1 MGKTNFTFVRPMS
14 WAASLLVMA
23 FMFVAQATY
32 AQSCGCQDQVNVTLG
47 ADCTLDLTLDMV
59 GAGDCSGADR
69 VIVNDG
75 DANNGA
81 TIDCPGLYTYGIF
94 DASNNLICWGEVLA
108 EDKSAPEFEAEV
120 DIKGDPI
127 ECIYIDDLLNNASSI
142 DPTHPLYI
150 GYVTFTDNCEDC
162 GCDVDVKFFDNVV
175 YEACPSS
182 TDFGD
187 EYFNATLTRKFT
199 ATDCNGYTTDY
210 SVTYDFYRPGLDDL
224 TDPGDTDVQTCDA
237 ASEGYECPMPY
248 WVGCFDLDGD
258 SSNDLIYLDDLDCNY
273 SVTTDVTEFPVC
285 GGSGIKYECV
295 ITVFDWCAGE
305 SQEIK
310 TYISKYTDALGPDF
324 TGAAI
329 DGEIGEMSDAPSGA
343 IAEVSTGPADCTA
356 AFSTTLESLKAQF
369 SFDLDDCDI
378 AEYSVTI
385 WSYGPEYV
393 HGIPT
398 GDTIWREENFPVIGS
413 VTAGIPV
420 GQYAIDIEAFDGC
433 YNSSSG
439 YVYFEVVDPIAPV
452 MKCDDDLNVTLSTGG
467 YAKVYADDIDEGSWD
482 NCALAGI
489 DVRRETSSGYSAWG
503 DYVEFGCDDLGAP
516 VIVELRGTD
525 ASGNTNIC
533 WMDLTIEDKVEPI
546 CADLAPVETYCDDE
560 NLADLTSFGLPATP
574 FSNCSNITIE
584 ELAAIVD
591 LDNCGFGTITRQYEA
606 VKNAGTANEV
616 RSATCEQVITV
627 VANYQY
633 WIKFPADQS
642 ASCGDNVS
650 IVGVS
655 FEENGC
661 DLLAVSTTD
670 ERFYAT
676 QDPNACYKIF
686 RTYSVINWC
695 EYDGEALPTVV
706 GRDWDGLNGTN
717 PSAPSGDGNPGDED
731 MYVIVER
738 NMSDA
743 EADRV
748 VYYDNDAD
756 PSVGNGSVPN
766 GLTVA
771 DYWWRVTEDDDA
783 WGNND
788 NDQGNDAADDDD
800 TRYGSFGYWQYTQHI
815 VVYDD
820 VDPELTVTGEDSF
833 CSISS
838 DLTKCD
844 GPVEFAISA
853 TDACTDDTDDVTIT
867 VGLDVGN
874 TGAVDADATANLVG
888 GVFSAT
894 YPQGTH
900 RLVITANDGCGNFT
914 TTEKVFSVVDCKS
927 PAPICING
935 LSIEL
940 MPSEVDSTGAAM
952 AVWASDF
959 LASPI
964 YDCNGQGTDGE
975 VTKFSMNRAGG
986 EVDSD
991 QTGVTFNCLDAGSVV
1006 EVEVYAWD
1014 AVGNG
1019 DFCLTTVQVDDN
1031 MGSCS
1036 SDESGGVAGAIA
1048 TESSASVE
1056 GVEVQL
1062 SGARSMM
1069 YMTDANGSFDF
1080 AGLQMGHDYT
1090 VTPQLDRHALNGV
1103 STFDLVLISKHI
1115 LGVDALDSPYKVIA
1129 ADVNNSKSV
1138 STLDLIHLRKLILNI
1153 DTEFSNNTS
1162 WRFVDASYNF
1172 NNPANPLAESFAEVK
1187 NINNLD
1193 GEEEV
1198 DFVAIKVGDVNGSA
1212 NVAEVRSLA
1221 GTFHLNVAEQALK
1234 AGNEYTIDIDAA
1246 DLNAVQ
1252 GYQFTMNVVNAE
1264 IVDVVAGIASEEN
1277 FGVFA
1282 KEGVITTSWNGEAT
1296 AGTLFSVVVRATADV
1311 NVSEVLS
1318 VGSRYTAAEAYNTAD
1333 EVMGVA
1339 LNINGTEATA
1349 ANALFQNNPNPF
1361 QGETVIGFNLI
1372 DASEATITL
1381 QDVTGRILKVVEG
1394 DFNAGY
1400 NQVRL
1405 TATDLPSTGVFYYT
1419 LEAGEFTATKKMI
1432 VVE

>member
-1 MGKTNFTFVRPMS
+1 MI
-14 WAASLLVMA
+14 
-23 FMFVAQATY
+23 
-32 AQSCGCQDQVNVTLG
+32 DQ
-47 ADCTLDLTLDMV
+47 
-59 GAGDCSGADR
+59 
-69 VIVNDG
+69 I
-75 DANNGA
+75 
-81 TIDCPGLYTYGIF
+81 I
-94 DASNNLICWGEVLA
+94 
-108 EDKSAPEFEAEV
+108 
-120 DIKGDPI
+120 PI
-127 ECIYIDDLLNNASSI
+127 
-142 DPTHPLYI
+142 H
-150 GYVTFTDNCEDC
+150 
-162 GCDVDVKFFDNVV
+162 
-175 YEACPSS
+175 
-182 TDFGD
+182 
-187 EYFNATLTRKFT
+187 
-199 ATDCNGYTTDY
+199 
-210 SVTYDFYRPGLDDL
+210 
-224 TDPGDTDVQTCDA
+224 
-237 ASEGYECPMPY
+237 
-248 WVGCFDLDGD
+248 
-258 SSNDLIYLDDLDCNY
+258 
-273 SVTTDVTEFPVC
+273 
-285 GGSGIKYECV
+285 
-295 ITVFDWCAGE
+295 
-305 SQEIK
+305 
-310 TYISKYTDALGPDF
+310 
-324 TGAAI
+324 
-329 DGEIGEMSDAPSGA
+329 
-343 IAEVSTGPADCTA
+343 
-356 AFSTTLESLKAQF
+356 
-369 SFDLDDCDI
+369 
-378 AEYSVTI
+378 
-385 WSYGPEYV
+385 
-393 HGIPT
+393 
-398 GDTIWREENFPVIGS
+398 
-413 VTAGIPV
+413 
-420 GQYAIDIEAFDGC
+420 
-433 YNSSSG
+433 
-439 YVYFEVVDPIAPV
+439 
-452 MKCDDDLNVTLSTGG
+452 
-467 YAKVYADDIDEGSWD
+467 
-482 NCALAGI
+482 
-489 DVRRETSSGYSAWG
+489 
-503 DYVEFGCDDLGAP
+503 
-516 VIVELRGTD
+516 
-525 ASGNTNIC
+525 
-533 WMDLTIEDKVEPI
+533 
-546 CADLAPVETYCDDE
+546 
-560 NLADLTSFGLPATP
+560 
-574 FSNCSNITIE
+574 
-584 ELAAIVD
+584 
-591 LDNCGFGTITRQYEA
+591 
-606 VKNAGTANEV
+606 
-616 RSATCEQVITV
+616 
-627 VANYQY
+627 
-633 WIKFPADQS
+633 
-642 ASCGDNVS
+642 
-650 IVGVS
+650 
-655 FEENGC
+655 
-661 DLLAVSTTD
+661 
-670 ERFYAT
+670 
-676 QDPNACYKIF
+676 
-686 RTYSVINWC
+686 
-695 EYDGEALPTVV
+695 ALPE
-706 GRDWDGLNGTN
+706 
-717 PSAPSGDGNPGDED
+717 SA
-731 MYVIVER
+731 
-738 NMSDA
+738 
-743 EADRV
+743 RV
-748 VYYDNDAD
+748 WAD

-833 CSISS
+833 CSISNVDCS
-838 DLTKCD
+838 GD
-844 GPVEFAISA
+844 VEFAISA

-888 GVFSAT
+888 GVFSAR

-914 TTEKVFSVVDCKS
+914 TTEKVFSVVDCKA
-927 PAPICING
+927 PAPIVIDAI
-935 LSIEL
+935 SVEL
-940 MPSEVDSTGAAM
+940 MPSEEDSTGAA
-952 AVWASDF
+952 AVVWASDF
-959 LASPI
+959 IASTI
-964 YDCNGQGTDGE
+964 YDCNGQDNTDTDNNGNPAISVYSINRVGE
-975 VTKFSMNRAGG
+975 IPDAS
-986 EVDSD
+986 
-991 QTGVTFNCLDAGSVV
+991 QTSLYVNCTEAVQTLQI
-1006 EVEVYAWD
+1006 EIHAWD
-1014 AVGNG
+1014 AVGNH
-1019 DFCLTTVQVDDN
+1019 DYATTFLLVQDN
-1031 MGSCS
+1031 MGVCTPQG
-1036 SDESGGVAGAIA
+1036 SGGVAGAIA